1 LLQPS
6 SAHLCLNIDLING
19 EEGEESLIVQKMDKI
34 SIAILTD
41 NTTNSSISS
50 DQSNS
55 EVEITAVIQQ

>member
-41 NTTNSSISS
+41 NTTNSSIGS